1 MTGRMSRTAA
11 EDDRAEV
18 HGPMIEHPRSPLAR
32 LLDPRTIA
40 VVGLSDR
47 LPGIVRDVGQAKASG
62 ADIHIVNPRYP
73 AVMGLETVGSL
84 SDIPG
89 PIDAVM
95 SVVSAAR
102 TVDVAEEAAA
112 LDVGGFIAHAAGYA
126 EVDDDGGALQERLR
140 SAAIRGGFA
149 LIGPN
154 SLGFESVRR
163 RIRLTRAVKQTLKVG
178 GLSIVSHSGAMLSSV
193 AMAGNANGAGFNLL
207 VSAGNEAVT
216 DLADYVDYFAAD
228 PHTTGI
234 GLVMEKIRRPE
245 AFFAAVRRAIAAGK
259 PVVALKLGRSERT
272 RHLAISHTA
281 AVTGDAWAYDVA
293 LRQAGVS
300 LAYDPEEV
308 ADRLALVDKIPSER
322 WSAVDALGVVVM
334 SGGFASLTYDL
345 ASEEGLGMPSLE
357 EFLPW
362 VQERVPG
369 MPIANPLDLRGLATI
384 HWREIVSRYIESSEI
399 DSFFVTQPMS
409 IEDDNVR
416 GWVRDLSES
425 AARVAK
431 PVVLANVSGLPP
443 PWLGGLE
450 SEHLAYG
457 RGVRG
462 TLRGLHTIAD
472 FVRRRAC
479 DRSTAESP
487 PPVARPSY
495 VTIESGGEELVGFGE
510 TMALLDA
517 RGFPVADHVLIFD
530 DEDPD
535 GAEIPFAE
543 PYVAKLAEVAH
554 RTEIGA
560 VRMGVRLDG
569 LADAI
574 RELRGLAD
582 SCQLPPTVAVQPMAQ
597 PMGEA
602 LIGIDGTCEL
612 GPMVVVGLGGIFV
625 EALHR
630 VAGRIAPFGLAEARE
645 MIEEFRDVK
654 VMHGHRDRPAWDLD
668 ALARLLV
675 KTGELA
681 VSGREWIRSLDLNPV
696 IFDGSRYFVVD
707 ALLLLKPEGRDV

>member
-1 MTGRMSRTAA
+1 
-11 EDDRAEV
+11 
-18 HGPMIEHPRSPLAR
+18 MIEQPRSPLAR

-62 ADIHIVNPRYP
+62 VDVHIVNPRRP
-73 AVMGLETVGSL
+73 TVMGLETVGSL
-84 SDIPG
+84 GDIQG

-102 TVDVAEEAAA
+102 AVDIAEEAAA

-126 EVDDDGGALQERLR
+126 EVGDGGGALQERLR
-140 SAAIRGGFA
+140 AAAVRGGFA

-163 RIRLTRAVKQTLKVG
+163 PIRLTRAVKQTLKVG
-178 GLSIVSHSGAMLSSV
+178 GLSIVSHSGAMLSAV
-193 AMAGNANGAGFNLL
+193 AMAGNSNGAGFNLL

-216 DLADYVDYFAAD
+216 DLADYVDYFADD

-245 AFFAAVRRAIAAGK
+245 AFFSAVRRAIAAGK
-259 PVVALKLGRSERT
+259 PVVALKLGRSERA
-272 RHLAISHTA
+272 RHLALSHTA

-300 LAYDPEEV
+300 LAYDPEEL
-308 ADRLALVDKIPSER
+308 ADRLALIDKIPSER
-322 WSAVDALGVVVM
+322 WSAVGALGVVVM
-334 SGGFASLTYDL
+334 SGGLASLTYDL
-345 ASEEGLGMPSLE
+345 ASEEGLGVPSLN

-362 VQERVPG
+362 VLDRVPG
-369 MPIANPLDLRGLATI
+369 TLVANPLDLTGLATT
-384 HWREIVSRYIESSEI
+384 HWREIVSRYIESSET

-409 IEDDNVR
+409 IEDENVR
-416 GWVRDLSES
+416 GWVRDVSES

-443 PWLGGLE
+443 SWLGGLE

-462 TLRGLHTIAD
+462 TLRGLHTIGD

-479 DRSTAESP
+479 VRSMAGSP
-487 PPVARPSY
+487 SAIARPADL
-495 VTIESGGEELVGFGE
+495 TIESGGEELAGFGG
-510 TMALLDA
+510 TMALLGA
-517 RGFPVADHVLIFD
+517 RGFPVADHVLIVEA
-530 DEDPD
+530 EDPD
-535 GAEIPFAE
+535 RAEIPFAE
-543 PYVAKLAEVAH
+543 PFVAKLAEVAH

-560 VRMGVRLDG
+560 VRMDVPLDG

-574 RELRGLAD
+574 RELRDLAERHNV
-582 SCQLPPTVAVQPMAQ
+582 LPTVAVQPMVR

-625 EALHR
+625 EALNR
-630 VAGRIAPFGLAEARE
+630 VAGRIAPFGLAEAQE

-675 KTGELA
+675 TTSEFA
-681 VSGREWIRSLDLNPV
+681 VSGEEWIGSLDLNPV
-696 IFDGSRYFVVD
+696 IFDGNRYVVVD
-707 ALLLLKPEGRDV
+707 ALLFVKPEMRDV

>member
-1 MTGRMSRTAA
+1 MIDQPRT
-11 EDDRAEV
+11 
-18 HGPMIEHPRSPLAR
+18 PLAR

-47 LPGIVRDVGQAKASG
+47 LPGIVRDVGQARASG
-62 ADIHIVNPRYP
+62 ADVYIVNPRHP
-73 AVMGLETVGSL
+73 TVMGLETVGSL

-89 PIDAVM
+89 PIDTVM

-126 EVDDDGGALQERLR
+126 EVGDDGGALQERLR
-140 SAAIRGGFA
+140 AAAVRGEFA

-178 GLSIVSHSGAMLSSV
+178 GLSIVSHSGAMLSAV
-193 AMAGNANGAGFNLL
+193 AMAGQASGAGFNLL

-216 DLADYVDYFAAD
+216 DLADYVDYFADD

-245 AFFAAVRRAIAAGK
+245 AFFSAVRRAIAAGK
-259 PVVALKLGRSERT
+259 PVVALKLGRSERS
-272 RHLAISHTA
+272 RRLALSHTA
-281 AVTGDAWAYDVA
+281 AVTGDAWGYNVA

-300 LAYDPEEV
+300 LAYDPEEL

-322 WSAVDALGVVVM
+322 WSAVGALGVVVM

-345 ASEEGLGMPSLE
+345 ASEEGLGVPSLE
-357 EFLPW
+357 ELLPW
-362 VQERVPG
+362 VLERVPG
-369 MPIANPLDLRGLATI
+369 TLIANPLDLTGLATI

-416 GWVRDLSES
+416 GWVRDVSEC
-425 AARVAK
+425 AASVAK

-462 TLRGLHTIAD
+462 TLRGLHTIGD
-472 FVRRRAC
+472 FVRRRAY
-479 DRSTAESP
+479 DRSTAQRPSP
-487 PPVARPSY
+487 IARPSSL
-495 VTIESGGEELVGFGE
+495 TTGSGGEELAGFGE
-510 TMALLDA
+510 TIGLL
-517 RGFPVADHVLIFD
+517 RTLGFPMADHVLIFEA
-530 DEDPD
+530 EDSD

-543 PYVAKLAEVAH
+543 PFVVKLADVAH

-560 VRMGVRLDG
+560 VRMDVRLDG

-574 RELRGLAD
+574 RELRDLAE
-582 SCQLPPTVAVQPMAQ
+582 SHHVPPTVAVQPMVR

-625 EALHR
+625 EALNR
-630 VAGRIAPFGLAEARE
+630 VAGRIAPFGLAEAQE

-675 KTGELA
+675 KTSELA
-681 VSGREWIRSLDLNPV
+681 VSGEEWIRSLDLNPV
-696 IFDGSRYFVVD
+696 IFDGNRYVVVD
-707 ALLLLKPEGRDV
+707 ALLLLKPDGRGV

>member
-1 MTGRMSRTAA
+1 MTEKTSGTAT
-11 EDDRAEV
+11 EPMTDRL
-18 HGPMIEHPRSPLAR
+18 RSQLAR

-47 LPGIVRDVGQAKASG
+47 LPGIVRDVGQAKANG
-62 ADIHIVNPRYP
+62 ADIYIVNPRHST
-73 AVMGLETVGSL
+73 VMGLETVGSL

-95 SVVSAAR
+95 SVMSAVR

-126 EVDDDGGALQERLR
+126 EVGDYGGALQERLR
-140 SAAIRGGFA
+140 AAAVRGEFA

-163 RIRLTRAVKQTLKVG
+163 RIRLTRAVRQRLKVG
-178 GLSIVSHSGAMLSSV
+178 GLSIVSHSGAMLSAV

-216 DLADYVDYFAAD
+216 DLADYLDYFADD

-245 AFFAAVRRAIAAGK
+245 AFFSAVRHAIAAGK
-259 PVVALKLGRSERT
+259 PVVALKLGRSERA
-272 RHLAISHTA
+272 RQLALSHTA

-300 LAYDPEEV
+300 LAYDPEEL

-322 WSAVDALGVVVM
+322 WSAVAALGVVVM

-345 ASEEGLGMPSLE
+345 ASEEGLGVPSLE

-369 MPIANPLDLRGLATI
+369 TLIANPLDLTGLATV
-384 HWREIVSRYIESSEI
+384 HWREIVSGYIESSEI
-399 DSFFVTQPMS
+399 DSFFVAQPMS

-416 GWVRDLSES
+416 GWVRDVSES
-425 AARVAK
+425 AGRVAK

-443 PWLGGLE
+443 PWLSGLE

-462 TLRGLHTIAD
+462 TLRGLRTIGD
-472 FVRRRAC
+472 FVRRRGY
-479 DRSTAESP
+479 DRSMAESP
-487 PPVARPSY
+487 SPVARPSRS
-495 VTIESGGEELVGFGE
+495 TLESGGEELVGFGE
-510 TMALLDA
+510 TMGLLGAL
-517 RGFPVADHVLIFD
+517 GFPVADHVLIFEA
-530 DEDPD
+530 EDPD
-535 GAEIPFAE
+535 DAEILFAE
-543 PYVAKLAEVAH
+543 PFVVKLAELAH

-560 VRMGVRLDG
+560 VRMDVRLDG
-569 LADAI
+569 LADAV
-574 RELRGLAD
+574 RDLRDLAE
-582 SCQLPPTVAVQPMAQ
+582 SHHVPPTVAVQPMVR

-612 GPMVVVGLGGIFV
+612 GPMVVVGLGGVFV
-625 EALHR
+625 EALNR
-630 VAGRIAPFGLAEARE
+630 VAGRIAPFDLAEARDL
-645 MIEEFRDVK
+645 IDEFRDVK
-654 VMHGHRDRPAWDLD
+654 VMHGYRDRPAWDLD

-675 KTGELA
+675 KTSEFAAAGA
-681 VSGREWIRSLDLNPV
+681 EWIDSLDLNPV
-696 IFDGSRYFVVD
+696 IFDGSRYVVVD
-707 ALLLLKPEGRDV
+707 ALLLMKPEGGTFGGQHGE

>member
-1 MTGRMSRTAA
+1 
-11 EDDRAEV
+11 
-18 HGPMIEHPRSPLAR
+18 MIEQPRSPLAR
-32 LLDPRTIA
+32 LLDPHTIA

-47 LPGIVRDVGQAKASG
+47 LPGIVRDVGQAMASG
-62 ADIHIVNPRYP
+62 TDVYIVNPRHST
-73 AVMGLETVGSL
+73 VMGLETVGSL
-84 SDIPG
+84 GDIPG

-102 TVDVAEEAAA
+102 TVEVAEEAAE

-126 EVDDDGGALQERLR
+126 EVGDGGWALQQRLR
-140 SAAIRGGFA
+140 AAALRGEFA

-178 GLSIVSHSGAMLSSV
+178 GLSIVSHSGAMLSAV
-193 AMAGNANGAGFNLL
+193 AMAGGANGSGFNLL

-216 DLADYVDYFAAD
+216 DLADYVDFFADD

-234 GLVMEKIRRPE
+234 GLVLEKIRRPE
-245 AFFAAVRRAIAAGK
+245 AFFSAVRRAIAAGK

-272 RHLAISHTA
+272 RQLAISHTA

-293 LRQAGVS
+293 LRQAGIS
-300 LAYDPEEV
+300 LAHDPEEL
-308 ADRLALVDKIPSER
+308 ADRLALVDKIPSAR

-345 ASEEGLGMPSLE
+345 ASEEGLGVPSLE
-357 EFLPW
+357 EFVPW
-362 VQERVPG
+362 VLERVPG
-369 MPIANPLDLRGLATI
+369 TLIANPLDLTGLATT
-384 HWREIVSRYIESSEI
+384 HWREIVSRYIESSEV

-409 IEDDNVR
+409 IEDDNIR
-416 GWVRDLSES
+416 AWVRDVSES

-443 PWLGGLE
+443 PWLDGAE

-462 TLRGLHTIAD
+462 TLRGLRTIGD
-472 FVRRRAC
+472 FVRRRAR
-479 DRSTAESP
+479 DRSTTESP
-487 PPVARPSY
+487 SPIERPSPLA
-495 VTIESGGEELVGFGE
+495 TEGGGQEMVGFGE
-510 TMALLDA
+510 TMGLLGTQ
-517 RGFPVADHVLIFD
+517 GFPVADHLLILGA
-530 DEDPD
+530 EDPD
-535 GAEIPFAE
+535 SAEIPFAE
-543 PYVAKLAEVAH
+543 PFVAKLAELAH
-554 RTEIGA
+554 RTEIDA
-560 VRMGVRLDG
+560 VRMDVLREG
-569 LADAI
+569 LAEAI
-574 RELRGLAD
+574 RELRDLAE
-582 SCQLPPTVAVQPMAQ
+582 CHHVLPTVAVQPMIR

-625 EALHR
+625 EALNR
-630 VAGRIAPFGLAEARE
+630 VAGRIAPFGLAEAQE
-645 MIEEFRDVK
+645 MIEQFRDVK
-654 VMHGHRDRPAWDLD
+654 VMHGYRDRPPWDLD

-675 KTGELA
+675 TTSEFA
-681 VSGREWIRSLDLNPV
+681 VSGEEWIGSLDLNPV
-696 IFDGSRYFVVD
+696 IFDGDRYVVVD
-707 ALLLLKPEGRDV
+707 ALLFVKPEMRPGSRKRDIEAGDQHGE

>member
-1 MTGRMSRTAA
+1 MRETTSSTEAA
-11 EDDRAEV
+11 GDRA
-18 HGPMIEHPRSPLAR
+18 GLIAQPRSPLAR

-47 LPGIVRDVGQAKASG
+47 LHGIARDVGRAKASG
-62 ADIHIVNPRYP
+62 ADIHIVNPRHSTV
-73 AVMGLETVGSL
+73 AGLETVGSL

-126 EVDDDGGALQERLR
+126 ELGGDGGALQERLR
-140 SAAIRGGFA
+140 IAAVRGGMA

-163 RIRLTRAVKQTLKVG
+163 RIRLTRAVNQTLKTG
-178 GLSIVSHSGAMLSSV
+178 GLSIVSHSGAMLSAV
-193 AMAGNANGAGFNLL
+193 AMAGNTNGAGFNLL
-207 VSAGNEAVT
+207 ISAGNEAVT

-228 PHTTGI
+228 PYTTGI

-245 AFFAAVRRAIAAGK
+245 AFFAAVRRATAAGK
-259 PVVALKLGRSERT
+259 PVVALKLGRSERA

-300 LAYDPEEV
+300 LAYDPEEM
-308 ADRLALVDKIPSER
+308 ADRLALVDRIPIER
-322 WSAVDALGVVVM
+322 WSEVGALGVVVM
-334 SGGFASLTYDL
+334 SGGFASLAYDL
-345 ASEEGLGMPSLE
+345 ASEEGLGVPSLE

-369 MPIANPLDLRGLATI
+369 TLVANPLDLTGLATA

-409 IEDDNVR
+409 IEDDHVR
-416 GWVRDLSES
+416 EWVRDVSES

-443 PWLGGLE
+443 PWLDGLA

-462 TLRGLHTIAD
+462 TLRGLRTIGD
-472 FVRRRAC
+472 FVRRQAC
-479 DRSTAESP
+479 DQPARESP
-487 PPVARPSY
+487 SPVARPSHP
-495 VTIESGGEELVGFGE
+495 TIESGGEEIVGFGE
-510 TMALLDA
+510 TMGLLDA
-517 RGFPVADHVLIFD
+517 RGFPMADHVLVLD

-535 GAEIPFAE
+535 DAEIPFAE
-543 PYVAKLAEVAH
+543 PLVVKLAEVAH

-560 VRMGVRLDG
+560 VRMGVRLDE
-569 LADAI
+569 LADAV
-574 RELRGLAD
+574 RELRDLAQ
-582 SCQLPPTVAVQPMAQ
+582 SRHLPTAVVVQPMVQ
-597 PMGEA
+597 PLGEA

-630 VAGRIAPFGLAEARE
+630 VAGRIAPFGLAEAQE

-675 KTGELA
+675 KTSEFA
-681 VSGREWIRSLDLNPV
+681 VSGAEWIRSLDLNPV
-696 IFDGSRYFVVD
+696 IFDGSRYVVVD
-707 ALLLLKPEGRDV
+707 ALLLLKPEGRGV

>member
-1 MTGRMSRTAA
+1 
-11 EDDRAEV
+11 
-18 HGPMIEHPRSPLAR
+18 MIEQPRSPLAR

-47 LPGIVRDVGQAKASG
+47 LAGIARDVSQAKVTG
-62 ADIHIVNPRYP
+62 VDIHIVNPRHST
-73 AVMGLETVGSL
+73 VMGLETVGSL

-126 EVDDDGGALQERLR
+126 EVGDGGGDALQERLR
-140 SAAIRGGFA
+140 AAAIRGGFA

-154 SLGFESVRR
+154 SIGFESVRR
-163 RIRLTRAVKQTLKVG
+163 NIRLTRAVKQTLKVG
-178 GLSIVSHSGAMLSSV
+178 GLSIVSHSGAMLSAV
-193 AMAGNANGAGFNLL
+193 AMAGQADGAGFNLL

-216 DLADYVDYFAAD
+216 DLADYVDYLADD

-245 AFFAAVRRAIAAGK
+245 AFFTAVRRAIAAGK
-259 PVVALKLGRSERT
+259 PVVALKLGRSERA
-272 RHLAISHTA
+272 RRLAISHTA

-300 LAYDPEEV
+300 IAYDPEEV

-322 WSAVDALGVVVM
+322 WSSVGALGVVVM

-345 ASEEGLGMPSLE
+345 ASEEGLGVSSLE

-369 MPIANPLDLRGLATI
+369 TLIANPLDLNGLATS

-416 GWVRDLSES
+416 GWVGDVSES

-443 PWLGGLE
+443 PWLAGLE
-450 SEHLAYG
+450 SEYLAYG

-462 TLRGLHTIAD
+462 TLRGLHTIGD
-472 FVRRRAC
+472 FVRRRAR
-479 DRSTAESP
+479 DRSTVESSS
-487 PPVARPSY
+487 PVARPSHL
-495 VTIESGGEELVGFGE
+495 TTKSGSEELVGFGE

-517 RGFPVADHVLIFD
+517 QGFPVADHVLLFD
-530 DEDPD
+530 EEDPD
-535 GAEIPFAE
+535 SAEIPFAE
-543 PYVAKLAEVAH
+543 PFVAKLAEVAH

-560 VRMGVRLDG
+560 VRMDVRLDG
-569 LADAI
+569 LANAI
-574 RELRGLAD
+574 RELRDLAE
-582 SCQLPPTVAVQPMAQ
+582 SRQLPPTVAVQPVVR

-602 LIGIDGTCEL
+602 LVGIDGTCEL
-612 GPMVVVGLGGIFV
+612 GPMVVIGLGGLFV

-630 VAGRIAPFGLAEARE
+630 VAGRIAPFGLVEAQE

-654 VMHGHRDRPAWDLD
+654 VMHGHRDRPAWNLD

-675 KTGELA
+675 KTSELA
-681 VSGREWIRSLDLNPV
+681 VSCEEWIHSLDLNPV
-696 IFDGSRYFVVD
+696 IFDGDSYVVVD
-707 ALLLLKPEGRDV
+707 ALLLLKPKGKDV